1 MALLITCSFC
11 PGEYVLF
18 ETAPRAPRDMRACVH
33 RYACMRA
40 CECTR
45 MLRTDHVFLLS
56 RRLRS
61 LRNRAAAARR
71 RRNLPRPRSR
81 RGCGPCRPSLLL
93 LLLRCC
99 PLSLPL
105 RCSLGRA
112 RRPPPAEGR
121 PAPLGRPADGPGR
134 AAVRRRWRSGAAC
147 PCRRWLGGRCLNE
160 SIAMQT
166 PVPARSCMQ
175 FEPPEPRS
183 KSNRM
188 NIAYDIVCPWNVV
201 ANRNIR
207 YHTRYRTSTSSI

>member
-1 MALLITCSFC
+1 MTLVFKQSVETNKEALCVKLGSDRGIMREVTMALLITCSFC

-81 RGCGPCRPSLLL
+81 RGC
-93 LLLRCC
+93 
-99 PLSLPL
+99 
-105 RCSLGRA
+105 
-112 RRPPPAEGR
+112 
-121 PAPLGRPADGPGR
+121 
-134 AAVRRRWRSGAAC
+134 C
-147 PCRRWLGGRCLNE
+147 PCRRCRAAAVAFRGRL
-160 SIAMQT
+160 
-166 PVPARSCMQ
+166 PL
-175 FEPPEPRS
+175 PPLVGRLMPE
-183 KSNRM
+183 
-188 NIAYDIVCPWNVV
+188 
-201 ANRNIR
+201 
-207 YHTRYRTSTSSI
+207 